1 MKPIPSLLL
10 RPIFLLLVLS
20 VGLIGES
27 PAQDIIGDY
36 QQFITAYNEKKYE
49 QCVQFGAP
57 LAKYTD
63 HPGIQYKLAE
73 CYCQT
78 DQLPKSLDLLGMLA
92 RRGLP
97 YKIEENQGFSRLYG
111 DKRFAEYTA
120 AFLKNRTT
128 VNESTVSLVIN
139 DSLLIPEGIAYD
151 SLHQTTFIGSLARHK
166 VLRCSGNGNCSD
178 FVTGA
183 ASGFWMVLGMK
194 VSPDFNSLWIC
205 SASEKD
211 SLNGYSGLFQ
221 FEISSGKLIQK
232 IVVDNK
238 KGLHLFNDLV
248 ITGGGDIYFTDSKA
262 GKVWRVLPGSDTLTE
277 YAAGFV
283 YPNGIAADEAK
294 KVLFVADFTGL
305 HVIDLVTRKRS
316 LLDHQGRTYLNGIDG
331 LYYYK
336 GSLIGIQDSGN
347 QDDRI
352 ARFYYDIK
360 KNIITR
366 VETLQSFRKDFIIPT
381 TGALVNGEFHYI
393 ANAQLRSLQPDGSLT
408 NPEKLVKPVILK
420 LKVK

>member
-316 LLDHQGRTYLNGIDG
+316 LLDYQGRTYLNGIDG

-420 LKVK
+420 LKVE

>member
-1 MKPIPSLLL
+1 MKPIPSLPV
-10 RPIFLLLVLS
+10 RRSLLLLAFSVVLT
-20 VGLIGES
+20 GPL
-27 PAQDIIGDY
+27 PAQGIVSDY

-49 QCVQFGAP
+49 PCVQLGAP

-78 DQLPKSLDLLGMLA
+78 DQLSKSLELLGLLA

-97 YKIEENQGFSRLYG
+97 YRVEENQGFSRLYG

-120 AFLKNRTT
+120 AFQKNRTT
-128 VNESTVSLVIN
+128 IDRSTVSLVIN

-151 SLHQTTFIGSLARHK
+151 SLHQMTFIGSLARHK
-166 VLRCSGNGNCSD
+166 VIRCSGAGGCTD

-183 ASGFWMVLGMK
+183 QHGFWMALGMK
-194 VSPDFNSLWIC
+194 VSPDHRSLWLC

-221 FEISSGKLIQK
+221 FEIPSGRLIHK
-232 IVVDNK
+232 VVMDNK
-238 KGLHLFNDLV
+238 QGPHLFNDLV
-248 ITGGGDIYFTDSKA
+248 IAGSGDVYFTDSKA
-262 GKVWRVLPGSDTLTE
+262 GKVWRLLPGSDTLTE

-283 YPNGIAADEAK
+283 YPNGIAADEEK

-305 HVIDLVTRKRS
+305 HVIDLVTGKRS
-316 LLDHQGRTYLNGIDG
+316 KLSHAGRTYLNGIDG

-347 QDDRI
+347 QDDRVV
-352 ARFYYDIK
+352 RFYYDIK
-360 KNIITR
+360 KNIITK

-381 TGALVNGEFHYI
+381 TGTIVNGELHYI

-420 LKVK
+420 LKVE

>member
-1 MKPIPSLLL
+1 MKPIPSLPV
-10 RPIFLLLVLS
+10 RPFFLLLAFFVVLTRAS
-20 VGLIGES
+20 K
-27 PAQDIIGDY
+27 AQDIVNDY
-36 QQFITAYNEKKYE
+36 QQFIKAYNEKRYE
-49 QCVQFGAP
+49 QCAQLGAP
-57 LAKYTD
+57 LAKYAD

-78 DQLPKSLDLLGMLA
+78 DQLPKSLELLGLLA

-97 YKIEENQGFSRLYG
+97 YPVEENQGFSRLYG

-120 AFLKNRTT
+120 TFRRNRTT
-128 VNESTVSLVIN
+128 VDRSTVALVIN

-166 VLRCSGNGNCSD
+166 VIRCSGAGGCAD
-178 FVTGA
+178 FVTGEQH
-183 ASGFWMVLGMK
+183 GFWMALGMK
-194 VSPDFNSLWIC
+194 VSPDLKSVWLC

-221 FEISSGKLIQK
+221 FEIPTGKLLQRF
-232 IVVDNK
+232 VMDNK
-238 KGLHLFNDLV
+238 QGPHLFNDLV
-248 ITGGGDIYFTDSKA
+248 ITGGGDVYFTDSKA
-262 GKVWRVLPGSDTLTE
+262 GKVWRLLRGSDTLVE

-283 YPNGIAADEAK
+283 YPNGIAADEEK

-305 HVIDLVTRKRS
+305 HMIDLVTGKRS
-316 LLDHQGRTYLNGIDG
+316 QLSHQGRTYLNGIDG
-331 LYYYK
+331 LYYYQ

-347 QDDRI
+347 QDDRV

-360 KNIITR
+360 KNIITK

-381 TGALVNGEFHYI
+381 TGTIVNGEFHYI

-420 LKVK
+420 LKVE